1 LTAKQLSKIQSD
13 IQEEIHQNRESLH
26 ELREIDLPREASI
39 RRWLQTEIEVL
50 QARLDFPV
58 DGELE
63 ELDQM
68 LDTRTSLSR
77 AAKRRILARLRAR
90 LAELQPVG

>member
-1 LTAKQLSKIQSD
+1 
-13 IQEEIHQNRESLH
+13 
-26 ELREIDLPREASI
+26 
-39 RRWLQTEIEVL
+39 VL
-50 QARLDFPV
+50 QARLDFPT

-63 ELDQM
+63 QLDQM

-90 LAELQPVG
+90 LAELQPAG